1 VSPNAEKQIF
11 GDPLPAEILK
21 KKAIEKETCVRQ
33 RSFFR
38 ILLGDS
44 LIREFSEI
52 WPATPDRA
60 WKYQRHEIWSCGLWC
75 AAAGLR

>member
-1 VSPNAEKQIF
+1 
-11 GDPLPAEILK
+11 LRL
-21 KKAIEKETCVRQ
+21 
-33 RSFFR
+33 FFS

>member
-38 ILLGDS
+38 ILLKG
-44 LIREFSEI
+44 
-52 WPATPDRA
+52 
-60 WKYQRHEIWSCGLWC
+60 
-75 AAAGLR
+75 

>member
-38 ILLGDS
+38 ILLGRNGRFVVIS
-44 LIREFSEI
+44 LQQYFVCHRD
-52 WPATPDRA
+52 PTT
-60 WKYQRHEIWSCGLWC
+60 
-75 AAAGLR
+75 